1 MQRRSRGNRSVALIL
16 LGTLPIIYFGLKI
29 APFVSGGFQNIIQH
43 FPESIKRPFEI
54 VLVKDSLRTIV
65 ILLLIYFLFLLTQ
78 KDLFLN
84 LRPGEE
90 YGSERWAN
98 KSELKVYED
107 KKDKFK
113 NKILSS
119 NVKFS
124 IDDRFHK
131 KNTNVLIVGGPG
143 TGKTRYFAKPNIM
156 QANSSYI
163 VLDPKGELLRDTG
176 SFLKNQGYEI
186 KVINLLEMSKSNHYN
201 PFAYITTDDEVQEI
215 AENFWVNTTP
225 KDSKSLDPFWDNNAL
240 ILLKSL
246 MFFLLEMAPPY
257 EQNFAMIADL
267 CLADSVE
274 QEEELSDLDRMF
286 AELELENPESRA
298 ISYYKSYKDN
308 PFKTKKKIRQT
319 LVGRLEKFYQESLR
333 DLTNS
338 DDINLLSVGTKKTAL
353 FCITPEYRTSYNFI
367 IGMLYTQLFQKLY
380 EIADRDYGGRLPI
393 PVHIIM
399 DEFAN
404 VVLPG
409 NFINILATMR
419 SKWISC
425 SILLQNLNQ
434 LKTLYKESWESII
447 GNCSIFMFLG
457 GQEKFTIEYL
467 SSLLGKETI
476 DTKTSS
482 ESKSDRSGS
491 TSSNY
496 QQTGRDL
503 ITVSEIRRLDN
514 ELEIILIQGF
524 RPILDKKYVL
534 EKHPNYSAIVDG
546 GGKAYEIELL
556 EDEEIVRTE
565 QVIKVIEMTLDDVLA
580 QAGFIFKES
589 GTETEEE
596 ISEKRAKAQDDFRDE
611 LAKEI
616 ILVSSDEINNCLR
629 AEELKQYNE
638 RLGK

>member
-1 MQRRSRGNRSVALIL
+1 MQRRSRGNRSVAPIL

-43 FPESIKRPFEI
+43 FPESLKRPFEI
-54 VLVKDSLRTIV
+54 VMVKDSLRTIV

-215 AENFWVNTTP
+215 TENFWINTTP

-308 PFKTKKKIRQT
+308 PFKTKKNIRQT

-596 ISEKRAKAQDDFRDE
+596 ISEKRAKAQADFRDK
-611 LAKEI
+611 LSKEI
-616 ILVSSDEINNCLR
+616 ILVSSDEINNRLK